1 MLLYKET
8 FIKAADEK
16 LATRLQQLS
25 QSNID

>member
-16 LATRLQQLS
+16 LATRLWRLS
-25 QSNID
+25 QSNIE